1 MDIQRL
7 EQRKTELQAAVLRL
21 EEACAEPFSSI
32 VRDSVI
38 QRFEFCW
45 ELSWKA
51 MGLWLEYLG
60 VVVLNP
66 RDTFREAHNKGLI
79 QDGNLWSDMQ
89 KMRNL
94 TSHTYNEKLADE
106 VYAFIQE
113 TGRPLFTKLAAAS
126 KTWQAND

>member
-7 EQRKTELQAAVLRL
+7 EQRKTELQTAVLRL

-79 QDGNLWSDMQ
+79 ADGNLWSDMQ

-106 VYAFIQE
+106 VYAFIQD
-113 TGRPLFTKLAAAS
+113 TGLPLFLQLAAAS
-126 KTWQAND
+126 KTWQASA